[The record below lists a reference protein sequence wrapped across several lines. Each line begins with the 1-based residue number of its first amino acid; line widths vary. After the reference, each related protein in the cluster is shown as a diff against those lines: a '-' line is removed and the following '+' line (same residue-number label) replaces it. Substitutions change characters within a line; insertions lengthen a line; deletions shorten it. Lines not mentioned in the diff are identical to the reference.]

1 MFRCA
6 DKVFVKVI
14 KNGRREVKN
23 SLVRK
28 WRMYM
33 SQENVIKFGVALHPW
48 FPHSYGV
55 LRFSEQDKHFRIS
68 EFDLTDKW
76 LVNHVAYSI

>member
-28 WRMYM
+28 
-33 SQENVIKFGVALHPW
+33 
-48 FPHSYGV
+48 
-55 LRFSEQDKHFRIS
+55 
-68 EFDLTDKW
+68 
-76 LVNHVAYSI
+76 